1 MRATSELEAE
11 REFDGMGVWTGNRFP
26 LSQAAL
32 VAVAEAKLAARVA
45 PRVVRYLAPI
55 VAWAIASVVLGLIVG
70 LAAVFLPPLGA
81 FGIVAIAGVLLL
93 WVMPDLPLVWPSLI
107 RKTFLVM
114 LIADLCVPNYYAV
127 QLGDLPWISARRLAT
142 FALIAPFLIAIAAS
156 SDVRRKIAERVSAS
170 SLIVICVVGYLFMAV
185 LSLLTSPTPAESMTA
200 LVEALLSWYVP
211 FFAMIYIIR
220 DHDDAVLILKII
232 CYCAVFITV
241 MGLLEFFEHRNVF
254 VDIFPHGMLMQL
266 IDNNPTLSALLP
278 GDVKHFRNGLY
289 RAELAFVTPLSF
301 GEFEII
307 VIPIGLFFALYRESL
322 LERGLGWATV
332 LGGLVGIFASG
343 SRGGYIGVLLSV
355 AVFVVIFSIRKG
367 VDNKASLA
375 PAIVGLTGAVSFT
388 FLMGLITFWRRAH
401 NIVLGGGDAAAS
413 NQGRYEQW
421 VAGIPLIWSNP
432 ITGHGFAD
440 GGYVIHSS
448 IDSYVLS
455 LLLETGIPGLVFFVG
470 LTLLPI
476 WYGLRNFIADLSES
490 GAVAGALACSFI
502 AFATNRLVLSQREN
516 HMLIFS
522 LLAIVV
528 VMNYEYVRKQAPVRV
543 VDKPPRKP
551 YLHPAEGH
559 RIRRV

>member
-1 MRATSELEAE
+1 MA
-11 REFDGMGVWTGNRFP
+11 VWTGNRFRP
-26 LSQAAL
+26 SHAAL

-45 PRVVRYLAPI
+45 PRVIRYLAPI
-55 VAWAIASVVLGLIVG
+55 VAWAIASVFLGLIVG

-81 FGIVAIAGVLLL
+81 FGIVAIAAVVLL

-127 QLGDLPWISARRLAT
+127 QFGGLPWISARRLAT

-156 SDVRRKIAERVSAS
+156 SDARRRIAERVSAS
-170 SLIVICVVGYLFMAV
+170 SLIVICVAGYLFMAV
-185 LSLLTSPTPAESMTA
+185 LSLFTSPTPSESMTA
-200 LVEALLSWYVP
+200 LVDALLSWYVP
-211 FFAMIYIIR
+211 FFAMIYIVR
-220 DHDDAVLILKII
+220 DNDDAVFILKII
-232 CYCAVFITV
+232 CCCAVFITA

-254 VDIFPHGMLMQL
+254 VDIFPHGMLQQL
-266 IDNNPTLSALLP
+266 IENNPNLALLLP
-278 GDVKHFRNGLY
+278 GDTHHFRNGLY

-307 VIPIGLFFALYRESL
+307 VIPIGLFFALYRRTSFEKS
-322 LERGLGWATV
+322 LGWATV
-332 LGGLVGIFASG
+332 FGGILGIFASG
-343 SRGGYIGVLLSV
+343 SRGGYIGVLFSV
-355 AVFVVIFSIRKG
+355 AVFVAIFSIRKG

-388 FLMGLITFWRRAH
+388 FLMGLILFWRRAH

-421 VAGIPLIWSNP
+421 VAGIPLIRSNP
-432 ITGHGFAD
+432 ITGHGFVA

-476 WYGLRNFIADLSES
+476 WYGLRNFIADMSET

-502 AFATNRLVLSQREN
+502 AFALNRLVLSQREN

-528 VMNYEYVRKQAPVRV
+528 VMNYEYVRKQAPARV
-543 VDKPPRKP
+543 VDKSPRKA

-559 RIRRV
+559 RAHRV